1 VIVEESSEHE
11 DPVSTIS
18 QYWKQ
23 MTCKHPYNL
32 EYALDPEEDDEYGNA
47 GKKLPSFMM
56 ILKKKTR
63 IETEDGFY
71 WGDVQNE
78 IPHGFGI
85 LNSKDELIM

>member
-1 VIVEESSEHE
+1 
-11 DPVSTIS
+11 
-18 QYWKQ
+18 
-23 MTCKHPYNL
+23 
-32 EYALDPEEDDEYGNA
+32 
-47 GKKLPSFMM
+47 MM